1 MNQPVEKTRPV
12 HDWNE
17 LEEERWKVGKGGRE
31 GTYL

>member
-17 LEEERWKVGKGGRE
+17 LEERRKVGKGGRE